1 MEETIKEGKTKFNLK
16 LWKRFGDFLKNYKY
30 HMIGLISVMLLVGFI
45 DATYPYL
52 TKYAIDN
59 FIARKT
65 FKGFEK
71 FAILFSIVVI
81 VQSMGTYFLIML
93 AGKIENGVSFDL
105 RNASFKKLQSFSL
118 SFFDNSQTGFLISR
132 IMSDVQRISSVMSWQ
147 IVDGV
152 WALSSMSFILV
163 YSFLLNWKLALFI
176 LFAIPPLGL
185 VSLYFQKLI
194 LTQSRMVRKLVSE
207 VTGTFNEG
215 LMGAKTT
222 KALSVED
229 MRLEDF
235 KKQTNELKQASLRS
249 IILSGI
255 YTPIVLF
262 IGNIV
267 TALMLVY
274 GGKNVYLG
282 VLSFGTLA
290 AAISYSIQFFEPVQQ
305 LARILAELISA
316 QAAAERV
323 IELID
328 TKPEIYDEQDAIDK
342 EIEGEVVFDNISF
355 KYSKGDWVLKSFN
368 LSVKKGETL
377 AIVGE
382 TGTGKTTIVNLIGR
396 FYEPM
401 EGKIYIDGIDYRK
414 IKLKS
419 LRSQIGYVLQ
429 TPHLFS
435 GTVAENI
442 RYGNLNATM
451 EEIVNAAKLVNAHE
465 FITKLENGYETD
477 VGEGGS
483 NLSVGQRQLIALAR
497 VVIANPKIIVLDE
510 ATSSIDTY
518 TEHLIQDAIHRI
530 LHGRTSFV
538 IAHRLSTIKNADR
551 ILVLEKGKIIEEGT
565 HEQLMKLRA
574 KYYRLYINQFVHEKE
589 KEILGEYD
597 DITQKAGE

>member
-1 MEETIKEGKTKFNLK
+1 MEEIIKESSRKFDLK

-30 HMIGLISVMLLVGFI
+30 HMIGLIFVMLLVGFI

-65 FKGFEK
+65 LGGFGK
-71 FAILFSIVVI
+71 FAILFSIVVF

-105 RNASFKKLQSFSL
+105 RNAAFKKLQSLSL
-118 SFFDNSQTGFLISR
+118 AFFDNSQTGFLISR

-152 WALSSMSFILV
+152 WALSSMSFILI

-194 LTQSRMVRKLVSE
+194 LTQSRKVRKLVSE
-207 VTGTFNEG
+207 VTSTFNEG
-215 LMGAKTT
+215 LIGAKTT
-222 KALSVED
+222 KVLSIED

-235 KKQTNELKQASLRS
+235 KKQTDKLKQASLKS
-249 IILSGI
+249 VILSGI

-274 GGKNVYLG
+274 GGKSVYLN

-305 LARILAELISA
+305 LARILAELITA

-328 TKPEIYDEQDAIDK
+328 TKPEIYDEQDAIEK
-342 EIEGEVVFDNISF
+342 KIQGEVVFDNVSF

-368 LSVKKGETL
+368 LSVKKGEKL

-382 TGTGKTTIVNLIGR
+382 TGSGKTTIVNLIGR
-396 FYEPM
+396 FYEPT
-401 EGKIYIDGIDYRK
+401 EGKIYIDGVDYKK

-429 TPHLFS
+429 IPHLFS
-435 GTVAENI
+435 GTVTENI

-451 EEIVNAAKLVNAHE
+451 EDIVNAAKLVNAHE
-465 FITKLENGYETD
+465 FIMNLENGYETD

-497 VVIANPKIIVLDE
+497 VVVANPKIIVLDE

-538 IAHRLSTIKNADR
+538 IAHRLSTIRSADR
-551 ILVLEKGKIIEEGT
+551 IIVLEKGKIIEEGT
-565 HEQLMKLRA
+565 HEQLMKLRG
-574 KYYRLYINQFVHEKE
+574 KYYKLYINQFVHEKE

-597 DITQKAGE
+597 DVTQKT

>member
-30 HMIGLISVMLLVGFI
+30 HMIGLIFVMLLVGFI

-59 FIARKT
+59 FIALKT

-71 FAILFSIVVI
+71 FAILFSVVVI

-105 RNASFKKLQSFSL
+105 RNASFRKLQSFSL

-194 LTQSRMVRKLVSE
+194 LTQSRRVRKLVSE

-222 KALSVED
+222 KVLSVED
-229 MRLEDF
+229 MRLGDF
-235 KKQTNELKQASLRS
+235 KKQSDDLKQASLRS

-274 GGKNVYLG
+274 GGKSVYLG

-328 TKPEIYDEQDAIDK
+328 TKPEIYDDQDAIDK
-342 EIEGEVVFDNISF
+342 EIEGEVVFDNVSF

-382 TGTGKTTIVNLIGR
+382 TGSGKTTIVNLIGR
-396 FYEPM
+396 FYEPT
-401 EGKIYIDGIDYRK
+401 EGKIYIDGVDYKK

-465 FITKLENGYETD
+465 FIMKLENGYETD

-497 VVIANPKIIVLDE
+497 VVVANPKIIVLDE

-538 IAHRLSTIKNADR
+538 IAHRLSTIRSADR
-551 ILVLEKGKIIEEGT
+551 ILVLEKGKIVEEGT
-565 HEQLMKLRA
+565 HEQLMKLRG
-574 KYYRLYINQFVHEKE
+574 KYYKLYINQFVHEKE
-589 KEILGEYD
+589 KEMLGEYD
-597 DITQKAGE
+597 NITQEMIE